1 MTTAAL
7 LRQAAVQELTQPH
20 ADARNR
26 APAAAVTRL
35 TLTDF
40 RSYATLRLA
49 CDARP
54 VVLTGA
60 NGAGKTNLLEAL
72 SFLAPGRG
80 LRAAKVT
87 AVGRA
92 PIGQANGAPWAVAAS
107 LATPDGPV
115 DVATGCDPS
124 KPERRVARVDGRAAK
139 GVIALGRELGVIWL
153 TPAMDRLFLDSPGG
167 RRRFLDRLVTAF
179 DPDHAGRTAAYDR
192 ATRSRARLL
201 RDRGHGADP
210 VWCASLEDIMA
221 RYGVALAAA
230 RRDLVNRL
238 NASLAAHQ
246 GPFPVARL
254 ALLGAVDQ
262 WLTDMP
268 AVDVEDALRDAL
280 KDERRQTPGDVPAAG
295 PHRSDLTATM
305 IASGQASHGQAAALC
320 STGEQK
326 ALLISILLAAAR
338 LQQAK
343 RGHAPLLLL
352 DEVAAHLDPDRRAAL
367 FAEITALG
375 AQAWMTGTDA
385 ALFAPFGEAAQF
397 FTVDHARLTPGSV
410 SSSASLT

>member
-1 MTTAAL
+1 ML
-7 LRQAAVQELTQPH
+7 FRSVQELKTTSPEAQ
-20 ADARNR
+20 DR

-40 RSYATLRLA
+40 RSYGSLRLA

-72 SFLAPGRG
+72 SFLSPGRG
-80 LRAAKVT
+80 LRGAKIA

-92 PIGQANGAPWAVAAS
+92 PIGTSNGAPWAVAAT

-115 DVATGCDPS
+115 EVATGCDHA
-124 KPERRVARVDGRAAK
+124 KPERRVARIDGRAAK
-139 GVIALGRELGVIWL
+139 GAIALGRELGVIWL

-201 RDRGHGADP
+201 RDRGPSADP

-230 RRDLVNRL
+230 RADMVNRL
-238 NASLAAHQ
+238 NAALVAHQ
-246 GPFPVARL
+246 GPFPAASL
-254 ALLGAVDQ
+254 ALVGAVDQ
-262 WLTDMP
+262 WLTQMP
-268 AVDVEDALRDAL
+268 AVDVEDALRAAL
-280 KDERRQTPGDVPAAG
+280 KDERRATPGDAPAAG
-295 PHRSDLTATM
+295 PHRSDLTAIM
-305 IASGQASHGQAAALC
+305 IASGEASHGQAAALC

-352 DEVAAHLDPDRRAAL
+352 DEIAAHLDPDRRAAL
-367 FAEITALG
+367 FAEILTLG

-385 ALFAPFGEAAQF
+385 ALFAPFGADAQF
-397 FTVDHARLTPGSV
+397 LSVDHGRLTP
-410 SSSASLT
+410 ASIS

>member
-7 LRQAAVQELTQPH
+7 HRQTAVQELTQAP
-20 ADARNR
+20 ADAQNA
-26 APAAAVTRL
+26 APAAAITRL

-40 RSYATLRLA
+40 RSYGSLRLA
-49 CDARP
+49 CDTRP

-60 NGAGKTNLLEAL
+60 NGAGNTNLLEAL

-92 PIGQANGAPWAVAAS
+92 PIGNAHGAPWAVAAL
-107 LATPDGPV
+107 LATPDGAV

-192 ATRSRARLL
+192 ATRQRARLL
-201 RDRGHGADP
+201 RDRGNADP
-210 VWCASLEDIMA
+210 VWCTALEDIMA

-238 NASLAAHQ
+238 NAALAAHQ

-254 ALLGAVDQ
+254 SLIGAVDQ
-262 WLTDMP
+262 WLTEMP
-268 AVDVEDALRDAL
+268 AVDVEDALRFAL

-305 IASGQASHGQAAALC
+305 IATGQASHGQAAALC

-367 FAEITALG
+367 FAEIVALG

-385 ALFAPFGEAAQF
+385 ALFAPFGDHAQF
-397 FTVDHARLTPGSV
+397 FTVDHARLTPVSV